1 MVSFVP
7 DAGAGRL
14 ALQGQVEVLAG
25 QDGLMVPNLIVQ
37 RLTRLWPSYLL
48 HMMFLQIQTH

>member
-1 MVSFVP
+1 MNYPGYPMVSFVP

-25 QDGLMVPNLIVQ
+25 QDGLMVPNLI
-37 RLTRLWPSYLL
+37 L
-48 HMMFLQIQTH
+48 FKD